1 MARKV
6 EVTHVD
12 DMDGS
17 PDAKTVSFG
26 FNNRWYEI
34 DLAPE
39 NAEKFKEVLK
49 PYLRKARATAPP
61 KTQPNESKEI
71 RKWAKNNG
79 YELAEKGRIH
89 RHIVEAYRSAS

>member
-12 DMDGS
+12 DIDGS
-17 PDAKTVSFG
+17 PEAKTVSFG

-34 DLAPE
+34 DLSKE
-39 NAEKFKEVLK
+39 NAESFKELLK

-61 KTQPNESKEI
+61 KPQRNETKLI
-71 RKWAKNNG
+71 REWAKKNG
-79 YELAEKGRIH
+79 YELADRGRIH
-89 RHIVEAYRSAS
+89 RHIVEAYRNAS